1 VITTWSGNQKG
12 VPDQVFLP
20 KPDGCAAAHTGAV
33 LTNESNDTTP
43 IDRSAGAPRRLV
55 VLVGNPKPRSRT
67 LDIAE
72 MVAAR
77 VSRAYGAT
85 HVATVDLC
93 NYSDLM
99 FRWPD
104 EHLSVI
110 SKGVAAA
117 DILVVASPTYK
128 GSYTGLLKGFLDR
141 YPFNALDG
149 VMAIPIMTGSDPIH
163 GLAPD
168 YTLRPLLVEL
178 GASVPTKGLFFQI
191 AQMGTAAAVVDQ
203 WAAANLPR
211 RTPVAAAAPSKPA
224 TPAGV
229 QRIQSVANP
238 MPRPPTRLPPP
249 QGRALDTGRYHLTS
263 CPAEAAV

>member
-1 VITTWSGNQKG
+1 
-12 VPDQVFLP
+12 
-20 KPDGCAAAHTGAV
+20 V
-33 LTNESNDTTP
+33 LTNESNEATP
-43 IDRSAGAPRRLV
+43 IRRSPGAARRLV
-55 VLVGNPKPRSRT
+55 VVVGNPKPRSRT
-67 LDIAE
+67 LAVAE

-77 VSRAYGAT
+77 VARAYGAI

-93 NYSDLM
+93 DYADLM

-104 EHLSVI
+104 DQLSVI

-117 DILVVASPTYK
+117 DMLIVASPTYK

-149 VMAIPIMTGSDPIH
+149 VTAIAVMTGSDPIH

-211 RTPVAAAAPSKPA
+211 STPVVAAALGSPVIPAAAPTA
-224 TPAGV
+224 
-229 QRIQSVANP
+229 QNIENP
-238 MPRPPTRLPPP
+238 IPRPSMRLPHA
-249 QGRALDTGRYHLTS
+249 QGRALDASRYRLTG